1 MEENLSEE
9 ENKEKCLTSEEPKI
23 TKNKYKLFLSL
34 SLLLTL
40 IASSIIIILYL
51 YLSNEKSEKENNE
64 ECLRYDSDKK
74 CIKCNSYY
82 ELINNTCKPTF
93 SFKALYQNEK
103 NISQDLINRK
113 YRNTILKLI
122 VDDQDKDIATS
133 YLFNTTG
140 NHTIYMLLNITKME
154 KIEEMFSGISSLVS
168 INFTYLFDTKNIIS
182 FRKMFYDC
190 KKLSYINISLFNTHN
205 ITDLAY
211 LFSGCSSLKSI
222 DLSNFIIDNLKIMVG
237 IFNGCSSLTSID
249 LSHFKT
255 EKVTHINNLFNGCYS
270 LTSIDLSNFNTE
282 NVIYMEYLFNG
293 CVNLTSIDLSNF
305 NTKNVKYMECM
316 FNGCKNLK
324 YLDIS
329 HFSNISNPRSYSG
342 FCSFISSSGG
352 IIKVSKNFVE
362 NIAKYIP
369 NTWEII
375 LVDN

>member
-51 YLSNEKSEKENNE
+51 NLSNEKSEKENNE
-64 ECLRYDSDKK
+64 NKNNQKNIEKNNEECIKYDNNKK

-140 NHTIYMLLNITKME
+140 NHTIYMLLNITQME

-237 IFNGCSSLTSID
+237 IFNGCSSLT
-249 LSHFKT
+249 
-255 EKVTHINNLFNGCYS
+255 
-270 LTSIDLSNFNTE
+270 
-282 NVIYMEYLFNG
+282 
-293 CVNLTSIDLSNF
+293 
-305 NTKNVKYMECM
+305 
-316 FNGCKNLK
+316 
-324 YLDIS
+324 
-329 HFSNISNPRSYSG
+329 
-342 FCSFISSSGG
+342 
-352 IIKVSKNFVE
+352 
-362 NIAKYIP
+362 
-369 NTWEII
+369 
-375 LVDN
+375 